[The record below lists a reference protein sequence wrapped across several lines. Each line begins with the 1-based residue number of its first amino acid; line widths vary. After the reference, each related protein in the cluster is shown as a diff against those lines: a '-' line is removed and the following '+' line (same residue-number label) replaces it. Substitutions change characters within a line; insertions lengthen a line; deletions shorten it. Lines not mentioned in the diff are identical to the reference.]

1 MLDQE
6 LLTQLKHHFSSL
18 KKSVTLRMLQ
28 GDSADQSWL
37 NLHEMLTQ
45 VAATSELVTLNLVP
59 NQEDSLV
66 GNTAKLNFELWVDD
80 RFTGIRFRGNPGG
93 HEFTSLVVAILN
105 AGGLGKM
112 PDADLQKMI
121 GSIKGPI
128 RLSTYISLS
137 CENCPDIV
145 QALNQM
151 ALIHDDFVHEM
162 VDGAAYPEEAA
173 ALGLQGVPAVMHEGK
188 QLHAGRG
195 SLGDLLEKLAK
206 HFGVRST
213 ADDAATSS
221 ANAMEPLQM
230 AVIGAGPAGVA
241 AAIYSARKGLST
253 AIIADKLGGQVAET
267 KGIENLISLDYIE
280 GRELSADLGA
290 RLAKN
295 EIQLLE
301 HRRVDQVSVAEAMA
315 EDSTAKS
322 ALFDLH
328 LSGGQTIQSEQ
339 VIIATGAQWRQLN
352 VPGEHDY
359 LGRGVAYCP
368 HCDGPYYKGKKV
380 AVVGGGNSGVE
391 AAIDLAAITA
401 EVTLFEY
408 ADALNADQ
416 VLINKLNTLPNV
428 KVHTS
433 AAVKAIEGDGSK
445 VTSIQWED
453 RKQGHLQQLELHG
466 VFVQIGLSPN
476 SKSFSSLV
484 ETNSMGEITVDDKN
498 RTSIQ
503 GIYSAGDVTTT
514 PYKQIIISM
523 GEGAKAALSAFED
536 RLKGY

>member
-1 MLDQE
+1 
-6 LLTQLKHHFSSL
+6 
-18 KKSVTLRMLQ
+18 
-28 GDSADQSWL
+28 
-37 NLHEMLTQ
+37 
-45 VAATSELVTLNLVP
+45 
-59 NQEDSLV
+59 
-66 GNTAKLNFELWVDD
+66 
-80 RFTGIRFRGNPGG
+80 
-93 HEFTSLVVAILN
+93 
-105 AGGLGKM
+105 
-112 PDADLQKMI
+112 
-121 GSIKGPI
+121 
-128 RLSTYISLS
+128 
-137 CENCPDIV
+137 
-145 QALNQM
+145 
-151 ALIHDDFVHEM
+151 
-162 VDGAAYPEEAA
+162 
-173 ALGLQGVPAVMHEGK
+173 
-188 QLHAGRG
+188 
-195 SLGDLLEKLAK
+195 
-206 HFGVRST
+206 
-213 ADDAATSS
+213 
-221 ANAMEPLQM
+221 M